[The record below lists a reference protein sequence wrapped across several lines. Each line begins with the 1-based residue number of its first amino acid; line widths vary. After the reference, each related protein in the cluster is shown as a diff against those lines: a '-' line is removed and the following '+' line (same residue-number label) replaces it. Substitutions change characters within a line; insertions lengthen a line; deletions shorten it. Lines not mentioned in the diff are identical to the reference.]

1 MAALH
6 YQSNEIMKNGMHSLR
21 KSQHRH
27 LVKMTSQKLAIAMN
41 RVVNRWTE
49 DGFTVHQPVALQLL
63 FDSRYLSAATDS
75 IIDAEIQELQ
85 NTLEQLV
92 SLKKFKP
99 CFYIFQ
105 IDPFDL
111 AVLAPNITKNAAKA
125 LVKVKEIELEACYHH

>member
-21 KSQHRH
+21 KSQHRQ

-49 DGFTVHQPVALQLL
+49 NGFTVNQPVALQLL

-92 SLKKFKP
+92 SLNNFKTLN
-99 CFYIFQ
+99 FF
-105 IDPFDL
+105 F
-111 AVLAPNITKNAAKA
+111 
-125 LVKVKEIELEACYHH
+125 

>member
-1 MAALH
+1 MCALH
-6 YQSNEIMKNGMHSLR
+6 YQSNQIMKNGMHSLR
-21 KSQHRH
+21 KSQHRQ
-27 LVKMTSQKLAIAMN
+27 LVKLTSQKLAIAMAKI
-41 RVVNRWTE
+41 VNQWTAK
-49 DGFTVHQPVALQLL
+49 GFSVNQPVALQLL

-92 SLKKFKP
+92 NRKYLNNQNSLS
-99 CFYIFQ
+99 IQ

-125 LVKVKEIELEACYHH
+125 LVKVK

>member
-1 MAALH
+1 
-6 YQSNEIMKNGMHSLR
+6 MHSLR
-21 KSQHRH
+21 KSQHRQ
-27 LVKMTSQKLAIAMN
+27 LVKLTSQKLAIAMAKI
-41 RVVNRWTE
+41 VNQWTAK
-49 DGFTVHQPVALQLL
+49 GFSVNQPVALQLL

-92 SLKKFKP
+92 NRKYLNNQNSLS
-99 CFYIFQ
+99 IQ

-125 LVKVKEIELEACYHH
+125 LVKVK